1 MATLL
6 EQFEE
11 EQQQSLLVNAPTSG
25 GFITADKPYT
35 SSRNVTSA
43 ATRVCLCILFLCTR
57 EVDNK

>member
-25 GFITADKPYT
+25 GFSTADKPYA

-43 ATRVCLCILFLCTR
+43 TTQVLCC
-57 EVDNK
+57 V